1 MFASQPRFSLWHQIH
16 HPAVLC
22 IGHQHPC
29 LFPLLFRP
37 CFQEQHIA
45 TRPTIVPLA
54 KQSQTCALIRRG
66 ASYDIYKSDNVRPA
80 PSQQLTS
87 ITTFTVQ
94 QAFRSAE
101 PLQVTTTNGP
111 FLPTTYHHPP
121 TATIPPSTTTP
132 DPVPPT
138 PPNTPRPPTRPKP
151 NGPRPQPRKHHPT
164 YRSPPIHHILI
175 HTHPYHTISPPR
187 LTTHP
192 PHPPTTKPHQSAMP
206 TTTTSPLSSAQ
217 PAGWTPTMTAFTQRL
232 LRNGEDV
239 GSVVILLETEFPALV
254 GKVGR
259 GWVDGLRK

>member
-16 HPAVLC
+16 QPAVLC
-22 IGHQHPC
+22 IGHHHPC
-29 LFPLLFRP
+29 LFPLFFRP

-80 PSQQLTS
+80 PSQQLTG

-94 QAFRSAE
+94 QAFHSAE
-101 PLQVTTTNGP
+101 PLPATPTNGP

-121 TATIPPSTTTP
+121 TATIPPSITTP

-151 NGPRPQPRKHHPT
+151 NGPRPQPPRHHPT
-164 YRSPPIHHILI
+164 LLPLSPLPFP
-175 HTHPYHTISPPR
+175 HTHTPFTAPSLH
-187 LTTHP
+187 L
-192 PHPPTTKPHQSAMP
+192 PPTT
-206 TTTTSPLSSAQ
+206 
-217 PAGWTPTMTAFTQRL
+217 TP
-232 LRNGEDV
+232 D
-239 GSVVILLETEFPALV
+239 
-254 GKVGR
+254 
-259 GWVDGLRK
+259 